1 MCVGERLRCLIFN
14 GCWLKMQEC
23 FRLLSRCTP
32 VPLEGEV
39 DGGMDGGLYRWMVEE
54 EEWKV
59 RCGDGCGEIHLETVE
74 TEIVSKIK

>member
-1 MCVGERLRCLIFN
+1 M
-14 GCWLKMQEC
+14 
-23 FRLLSRCTP
+23 SRCTP

-39 DGGMDGGLYRWMVEE
+39 DGWMDGGLYRWMVEE

-59 RCGDGCGEIHLETVE
+59 RCGDRCGEIHLETVE